1 MLNLNWET
9 PRFSPADVLGD
20 PKLEHYTRLVPD
32 RGDFGFV
39 AEIDGRWVGV
49 VWLLFLPE
57 HDPGYGFVKPDVPE
71 LSVCVKPGYRGHG
84 IGSRLVDKAMA
95 ASRDRKLEAVT
106 LSVEAGNRA
115 RDLYLRVGFG
125 PVDGKTDD
133 VLTVTL

>member
-71 LSVCVKPGYRGHG
+71 LSVCVKPGYRGPRH
-84 IGSRLVDKAMA
+84 R
-95 ASRDRKLEAVT
+95 LEARRQ
-106 LSVEAGNRA
+106 GA
-115 RDLYLRVGFG
+115 RCIQG
-125 PVDGKTDD
+125 PETGSGHSER
-133 VLTVTL
+133 